1 MAVPGLSCS
10 MWDQVPRPGIEPWPP
25 ALRAQSLSRWTT
37 REVPK
42 MEDYIQ
48 ECKFCWG
55 ESQGGIVREFEM
67 GMYTPLY
74 LQWITNKDLLYST
87 GNSAQCYVPA

>member
-1 MAVPGLSCS
+1 
-10 MWDQVPRPGIEPWPP
+10 
-25 ALRAQSLSRWTT
+25 
-37 REVPK
+37 

-48 ECKFCWG
+48 ECKLCWG
-55 ESQGGIVREFEM
+55 ESQEGIVGEFEM

-74 LQWITNKDLLYST
+74 LQWITNKDLLYSA